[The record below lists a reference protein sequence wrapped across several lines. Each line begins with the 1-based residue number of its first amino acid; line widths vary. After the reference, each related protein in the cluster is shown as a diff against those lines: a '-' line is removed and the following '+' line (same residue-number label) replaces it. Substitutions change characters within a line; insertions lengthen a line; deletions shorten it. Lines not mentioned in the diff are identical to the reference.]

1 MFEENSYF
9 RLKVIK
15 FTAMK
20 KIKVLLLVSFSLLC
34 FCCKKEEKTSYNH
47 DVKPNYKYFEYSFE
61 SYGYINPDQA
71 NFTIQIKPNDSIYLR
86 DRKYYERNENGFRID
101 EIETYYLAIITK
113 SQRKELN
120 RLISKIPFKEYKN
133 DYDKDC
139 FRTHYVTYV
148 EKDSIKK
155 LILVS
160 DFDRSPNQLD
170 RLSKWLN
177 EFKTKAKLIKL
188 NKKLDFITTK
198 YVTIPPPPPLPVKK

>member
-1 MFEENSYF
+1 M
-9 RLKVIK
+9 RTIG
-15 FTAMK
+15 
-20 KIKVLLLVSFSLLC
+20 LLLLFFISI
-34 FCCKKEEKTSYNH
+34 FCISCKKEDKIIAHEKKPIYNQEI
-47 DVKPNYKYFEYSFE
+47 KTNYTYFEYSFE
-61 SYGYINPDQA
+61 SYDYINPDQA

-86 DRKYYERNENGFRID
+86 DRKYYERSENGFRIE

-120 RLISKIPFKEYKN
+120 SLISKIPFKEYKN
-133 DYDKDC
+133 GYDKDC

-155 LILVS
+155 LIFVS

-170 RLSKWLN
+170 SLSKWLN

-188 NKKLDFITTK
+188 NKNLDFITTK
-198 YVTIPPPPPLPVKK
+198 NVTIPPPPPLPVKK